1 MVDHGQEHLEV
12 EKEQLMVKLKAVEVK
27 MEEDQGFHQNLV
39 EIVANC
45 EEIKQLSP
53 ATKATIFMLK
63 NLQQAIAD
71 TKQVVQKDEEFLFDV
86 PEVVEEKK
94 LEKGDV

>member
-1 MVDHGQEHLEV
+1 
-12 EKEQLMVKLKAVEVK
+12 
-27 MEEDQGFHQNLV
+27 
-39 EIVANC
+39 
-45 EEIKQLSP
+45 
-53 ATKATIFMLK
+53 MLK